1 MNQIGVNTM
10 ILDRNSPIPVYSQL
24 KAIISKRIQNGE
36 YAEGGSIPSERDLA
50 KNFGI
55 SRMTVRQA
63 LNEMVAEGILVREKG
78 RGTFVAKR
86 KIQQKN
92 ISSFS
97 ETVRAKGMVPSTK
110 VLYFRKETVGDDIS
124 GILNISKDEQVYV
137 VKRLRLANGV
147 PVGLE
152 HVYIP
157 VSYCPG
163 LESYQLEA
171 SLYQLIND
179 KYGIKI
185 DYMDNIIEASVTT
198 AEERKLLKTG
208 TSTPVLRI
216 TGVSYISGGRKFSFE
231 RDVYRGDQYSYN
243 ARIFLTREPR

>member
-1 MNQIGVNTM
+1 MVLN
-10 ILDRNSPIPVYSQL
+10 RNSTIPVYSQL
-24 KAIISKRIQNGE
+24 KAIIHKRIQSGE
-36 YAEGGSIPSERDLA
+36 YVEGGIIPSERELA
-50 KNFGI
+50 KDFGI

-63 LNEMVAEGILVREKG
+63 LNQMVSEGTLVREKG

-110 VLYFRKETVGDDIS
+110 VLYFKKETAGDVS
-124 GILNISKDEQVYV
+124 SILNISKDDQIYV
-137 VKRLRLANGV
+137 IKRLRLANGV

-152 HVYIP
+152 QVYIP
-157 VSYCPG
+157 AIFCPD
-163 LESYQLEA
+163 LESHQLEA

-179 KYGIKI
+179 KYGMKI

-198 AEERKLLKTG
+198 ADERKLLNINVA
-208 TSTPVLRI
+208 TPVLRI
-216 TGVSYISGGRKFSFE
+216 TGVSYISGGRKFSYE
-231 RDVYRGDQYSYN
+231 RDIYRADQYSYN
-243 ARIFLTREPR
+243 ARIFLNREPG

>member
-1 MNQIGVNTM
+1 VIGAKTM
-10 ILDRNSPIPVYSQL
+10 VLDKNSSIPAYSQL
-24 KAIISKRIQNGE
+24 KAIINNRIQSGE
-36 YAEGGSIPSERDLA
+36 YAEGGIIPSERELA
-50 KNFGI
+50 KHFGI

-63 LNEMVAEGILVREKG
+63 LNEMVAEGVLVREKG
-78 RGTFVAKR
+78 IGTFVSKR

-110 VLYFRKETVGDDIS
+110 VLYFKKETAGDDIS
-124 GILNISKDEQVYV
+124 AKLDISKNEQVYA
-137 VKRLRLANGV
+137 VKRLRLANGI

-152 HVYIP
+152 QVYIP
-157 VSYCPG
+157 VSFCPD
-163 LESYQLEA
+163 LESHQLEA

-179 KYGIKI
+179 RYGIRI

-198 AEERKLLKTG
+198 AEERKLLKIN

-216 TGVSYISGGRKFSFE
+216 SGVSYISGGRKFSYE
-231 RDVYRGDQYSYN
+231 KDIYRGDQYSYI
-243 ARIFLTREPR
+243 ARIFLNREPR